1 MEYII
6 GKKLLDTPVNMKVVK
21 MISIINECKG
31 KQIVYKKQPKE
42 VLEKLT
48 EKAVLDFTIDSCESI
63 ILKGEEIRNIFL
75 NEVKPKTREQV
86 SIMEFRD
93 SLKTVNSAYED
104 MSLSSQTILE
114 LHGYLHRLSLVRGG
128 KYRTEENNLLRTDFF
143 RDDIFNNHGVLIK
156 KNIEERLDQYIED
169 LCREY
174 NRLIR
179 ENEIDNLIIVAA
191 FILDFILISPFEED
205 NVKKYVVPEADYVL
219 NPKQENCNY
228 EFDKI
233 CGAGVAYKFV
243 QCLYKEFNIPNEEL
257 YDLIQYVA
265 IATVCDV
272 VDLVSENR
280 ILVKEGLKRINNTS
294 NIGLRALFKETGLEG
309 KEITVYSLG
318 FVIGPSINASG
329 RLEQAEWALK
339 LLITKDKNEAEELAK
354 KLNELNKDRQELTQT
369 GLEEAIKIIEE
380 NNMAKDK
387 VLVVYLEDVHE
398 SIAGI
403 IAGRIRE
410 KYNLPTIIL
419 TKAHEGAKGSG
430 RSIEEYNMFEE
441 LLKCKDLLGKF
452 GGHPMAAGM
461 SIPSENIDKFREKL
475 NEVTTLSDEDIIPKV
490 SIDMPLPINKINYK
504 LIDEIALLEP
514 YGKGNPKPNFAVKGL
529 MVKAARILGKNNNV
543 LKLNLTDGYLNIDGI
558 YFGDI
563 EVALEI
569 IKNKFGEYE
578 YNKMLNG
585 QTNMVKI
592 DIVYFPD
599 INEYNGRKSVQ
610 LLIQNIRV

>member
-1 MEYII
+1 MVRNVKFNTAKLAQDLGVSEVVA
-6 GKKLLDTPVNMKVVK
+6 KLLVNRGIYNLDIAKGFLDSSIDNLYNGLDMLGMSGAVELMKNSINNNEKILIVGDYDVDGV
-21 MISIINECKG
+21 ISTYILYRAISKCGGNVSFHIPDRIKEGYGIN
-31 KQIVYKKQPKE
+31 
-42 VLEKLT
+42 
-48 EKAVLDFTIDSCESI
+48 ESI
-63 ILKGEEIRNIFL
+63 IRKASEDKVNIIITCD
-75 NEVKPKTREQV
+75 NGIAAIEQV
-86 SIMEFRD
+86 K
-93 SLKTVNSAYED
+93 LAK
-104 MSLSSQTILE
+104 E
-114 LHGYLHRLSLVRGG
+114 LGIKVIITDHHDVPFI
-128 KYRTEENNLLRTDFF
+128 EEN
-143 RDDIFNNHGVLIK
+143 K
-156 KNIEERLDQYIED
+156 ER
-169 LCREY
+169 
-174 NRLIR
+174 
-179 ENEIDNLIIVAA
+179 
-191 FILDFILISPFEED
+191 
-205 NVKKYVVPEADYVL
+205 KYVVPDADFVI

-228 EFDKI
+228 KFDKI

-294 NIGLRALFKETGLEG
+294 NIGLRALFKETGLED

-339 LLITKDKNEAEELAK
+339 MLLSDNEIEAKELAE
-354 KLNELNKDRQELTQT
+354 KLNDLNKERQELTKE
-369 GLEEAIKIIEE
+369 GLEEAIEIIEK

-403 IAGRIRE
+403 IAGRVRE

-419 TKAHEGAKGSG
+419 TKAHDGAKGSG

-461 SIPSENIDKFREKL
+461 SIPNENIDEFRNRL
-475 NEVTTLSDEDIIPKV
+475 NNVTTLTDEDIIPKV
-490 SIDMPLPINKINYK
+490 SIDMGLSLSQINYE
-504 LIDEIALLEP
+504 LIDQISLLEP
-514 YGKGNPKPNFAVKGL
+514 YGKANPKPTFGMKKLKVVEAK
-529 MVKAARILGKNNNV
+529 ILGKNRNV
-543 LKLNLTDGYLNIDGI
+543 LKLKLTDGRLYIEGI

-563 EVALEI
+563 EDFENSIKDELGEI
-569 IKNKFGEYE
+569 E
-578 YNKMLNG
+578 YNKVFNG
-585 QTNMVKI
+585 LSNNLYL
-592 DIVYFPD
+592 DIICMPD
-599 INEYNGRKSVQ
+599 INEFNGNKKVQ
-610 LLIQNIRV
+610 LVISNYRISK

>member
-1 MEYII
+1 MVRNVKFDTVKFAQQLGISDTVAKLMVNRGIYNLDIAKEYLSSSI
-6 GKKLLDTPVNMKVVK
+6 GELHNPTDMLGMSGAVELMRN
-21 MISIINECKG
+21 SIIKG
-31 KQIVYKKQPKE
+31 EKILIVGDYDVDGVISTYVLYIAISKCGGNVSFHIPDRIKE
-42 VLEKLT
+42 GYG
-48 EKAVLDFTIDSCESI
+48 INESI
-63 ILKGEEIRNIFL
+63 IKKASEDNIDIIITCD
-75 NEVKPKTREQV
+75 NGIAAIEQV
-86 SIMEFRD
+86 K
-93 SLKTVNSAYED
+93 LAK
-104 MSLSSQTILE
+104 E
-114 LHGYLHRLSLVRGG
+114 LGIKVII
-128 KYRTEENNLLRTDFF
+128 TDHH
-143 RDDIFNNHGVLIK
+143 DVP
-156 KNIEERLDQYIED
+156 
-169 LCREY
+169 
-174 NRLIR
+174 
-179 ENEIDNLIIVAA
+179 
-191 FILDFILISPFEED
+191 FIEED
-205 NVKKYVVPEADYVL
+205 NVRKYVVPEADYVL

-233 CGAGVAYKFV
+233 CGAGVAYKFI

>member
-1 MEYII
+1 MVRNVKFDTVKFAQQLGISDTVAKLMVNRGIYNLDIAKEYLSSSI
-6 GKKLLDTPVNMKVVK
+6 GELHNPTDMLGMSGAVELMRN
-21 MISIINECKG
+21 SIIKG
-31 KQIVYKKQPKE
+31 EKILIVGDYDVDGVISTYVLYIAISKCGGNVSFHIPDRIKE
-42 VLEKLT
+42 GYG
-48 EKAVLDFTIDSCESI
+48 INESI
-63 ILKGEEIRNIFL
+63 IKKASEDNIDIIITCD
-75 NEVKPKTREQV
+75 NGIAAIEQV
-86 SIMEFRD
+86 K
-93 SLKTVNSAYED
+93 LAK
-104 MSLSSQTILE
+104 E
-114 LHGYLHRLSLVRGG
+114 LGIKVII
-128 KYRTEENNLLRTDFF
+128 TDHH
-143 RDDIFNNHGVLIK
+143 DVP
-156 KNIEERLDQYIED
+156 
-169 LCREY
+169 
-174 NRLIR
+174 
-179 ENEIDNLIIVAA
+179 
-191 FILDFILISPFEED
+191 FIEED
-205 NVKKYVVPEADYVL
+205 NVRKYVVPEADYVL

-369 GLEEAIKIIEE
+369 GLEEAIRIIEE

-529 MVKAARILGKNNNV
+529 MVEAARIFGKNNNV

>member
-1 MEYII
+1 MVRNVKFDTVKFAQQLGISDTVAKLMVNRGIYNLDIAKEYLSSSI
-6 GKKLLDTPVNMKVVK
+6 GELHNPTDMLGMSGAVELMRN
-21 MISIINECKG
+21 SIIKG
-31 KQIVYKKQPKE
+31 EKILIVGDYDVDGVISTYVLYIAISKCGGNVSFHIPDRIKE
-42 VLEKLT
+42 GYG
-48 EKAVLDFTIDSCESI
+48 INESI
-63 ILKGEEIRNIFL
+63 IKKASEDNIDIIITCD
-75 NEVKPKTREQV
+75 NGIAAIEQV
-86 SIMEFRD
+86 K
-93 SLKTVNSAYED
+93 LAK
-104 MSLSSQTILE
+104 E
-114 LHGYLHRLSLVRGG
+114 LGIKVII
-128 KYRTEENNLLRTDFF
+128 TDHH
-143 RDDIFNNHGVLIK
+143 DVP
-156 KNIEERLDQYIED
+156 
-169 LCREY
+169 
-174 NRLIR
+174 
-179 ENEIDNLIIVAA
+179 
-191 FILDFILISPFEED
+191 FIEED
-205 NVKKYVVPEADYVL
+205 NVRKYVVPEADYVL

-280 ILVKEGLKRINNTS
+280 ILVKDGLKRINNTS

>member
-1 MEYII
+1 MVRNVKFDTVKFAQQLGISDTVAKLMVNRGIYNLDIAKEYLSSSI
-6 GKKLLDTPVNMKVVK
+6 GELHNPTDMLGMSGAVELMRN
-21 MISIINECKG
+21 SIIKG
-31 KQIVYKKQPKE
+31 EKILIVGDYDVDGVISTYVLYTAISKCGGNVSFHIPDRIKE
-42 VLEKLT
+42 GYG
-48 EKAVLDFTIDSCESI
+48 INESI
-63 ILKGEEIRNIFL
+63 IKKASEDNIDIIITCD
-75 NEVKPKTREQV
+75 NGIAAIEQV
-86 SIMEFRD
+86 K
-93 SLKTVNSAYED
+93 LAK
-104 MSLSSQTILE
+104 E
-114 LHGYLHRLSLVRGG
+114 LGIKVII
-128 KYRTEENNLLRTDFF
+128 TDHH
-143 RDDIFNNHGVLIK
+143 DVP
-156 KNIEERLDQYIED
+156 
-169 LCREY
+169 
-174 NRLIR
+174 
-179 ENEIDNLIIVAA
+179 
-191 FILDFILISPFEED
+191 FIEED
-205 NVKKYVVPEADYVL
+205 NVRKYVVPEADYVL

-369 GLEEAIKIIEE
+369 GLEEAIKIIEA

-475 NEVTTLSDEDIIPKV
+475 KEVTTLSDEDIIPKV

>member
-1 MEYII
+1 MVRNVKFDTVKFAQQLGISDTVAKLMVNRGIYNLDIAKEYLSSSI
-6 GKKLLDTPVNMKVVK
+6 GELHNPTDMLGMSGAVELMRN
-21 MISIINECKG
+21 SIIKG
-31 KQIVYKKQPKE
+31 EKILIVGDYDVDGVISTYVLYIAISKCGGNVSFHIPDRIKE
-42 VLEKLT
+42 GYG
-48 EKAVLDFTIDSCESI
+48 INESI
-63 ILKGEEIRNIFL
+63 IKKASEDNIDIIITCD
-75 NEVKPKTREQV
+75 NGIAAIEQV
-86 SIMEFRD
+86 K
-93 SLKTVNSAYED
+93 LAK
-104 MSLSSQTILE
+104 E
-114 LHGYLHRLSLVRGG
+114 LGIKVII
-128 KYRTEENNLLRTDFF
+128 TDHH
-143 RDDIFNNHGVLIK
+143 DVP
-156 KNIEERLDQYIED
+156 
-169 LCREY
+169 
-174 NRLIR
+174 
-179 ENEIDNLIIVAA
+179 
-191 FILDFILISPFEED
+191 FIEED
-205 NVKKYVVPEADYVL
+205 NVRKYVVPEADYVL

-369 GLEEAIKIIEE
+369 GLEEAIKILEE

>member
-1 MEYII
+1 MVRNVKFDTVKFAQQLGISDTVAKLIVNRGIYNLDIAKEYLSSSI
-6 GKKLLDTPVNMKVVK
+6 GELHNPTDMLGMSGAVELMRN
-21 MISIINECKG
+21 SIIKG
-31 KQIVYKKQPKE
+31 EKILIVGDYDVDGVISTYVLYIAISKCGGNVSFHIPDRIKE
-42 VLEKLT
+42 GYG
-48 EKAVLDFTIDSCESI
+48 INESI
-63 ILKGEEIRNIFL
+63 IKKASEDNIDIIITCD
-75 NEVKPKTREQV
+75 NGIAAIEQV
-86 SIMEFRD
+86 K
-93 SLKTVNSAYED
+93 LAK
-104 MSLSSQTILE
+104 E
-114 LHGYLHRLSLVRGG
+114 LGIKVII
-128 KYRTEENNLLRTDFF
+128 TDHH
-143 RDDIFNNHGVLIK
+143 DVP
-156 KNIEERLDQYIED
+156 
-169 LCREY
+169 
-174 NRLIR
+174 
-179 ENEIDNLIIVAA
+179 
-191 FILDFILISPFEED
+191 FIEED
-205 NVKKYVVPEADYVL
+205 NVRKYVVPEADYVL

>member
-1 MEYII
+1 MVRNVKFDTVKFAQQLGISDTVAKLMVNRGIYNLDIAKEYLSSSM
-6 GKKLLDTPVNMKVVK
+6 GELHNPTDMLGMSGAVELMRN
-21 MISIINECKG
+21 SIIKG
-31 KQIVYKKQPKE
+31 EKILIVGDYDVDGVISTYVLYIAISKCGGNVSFHIPDRIKE
-42 VLEKLT
+42 GYG
-48 EKAVLDFTIDSCESI
+48 INESI
-63 ILKGEEIRNIFL
+63 IKKASEDNIDIIITCD
-75 NEVKPKTREQV
+75 NGIAAIEQV
-86 SIMEFRD
+86 K
-93 SLKTVNSAYED
+93 LAK
-104 MSLSSQTILE
+104 E
-114 LHGYLHRLSLVRGG
+114 LGIKVII
-128 KYRTEENNLLRTDFF
+128 TDHH
-143 RDDIFNNHGVLIK
+143 DVP
-156 KNIEERLDQYIED
+156 
-169 LCREY
+169 
-174 NRLIR
+174 
-179 ENEIDNLIIVAA
+179 
-191 FILDFILISPFEED
+191 FIEED
-205 NVKKYVVPEADYVL
+205 NVRKYVVPEADYVL